1 MYCRGLGWEEVYCRE
16 LGPGTD
22 LGFYITPPSALSV
35 VKALLCWVVWLA
47 GWLAGWL
54 AAGFSGSSRQNA
66 EATGGPL
73 VLR

>member
-16 LGPGTD
+16 LGPGMD
-22 LGFYITPPSALSV
+22 LSFYITPPSALSV
-35 VKALLCWVVWLA
+35 VKALLCWVV
-47 GWLAGWL
+47 WLAGWL

>member
-1 MYCRGLGWEEVYCRE
+1 VYCRGLGWEEVYCRE

-47 GWLAGWL
+47 GWLQASLGP
-54 AAGFSGSSRQNA
+54 AAKMLRRL
-66 EATGGPL
+66 GGPWC
-73 VLR
+73 